1 MDQREDAAVIP
12 AQQLPQMSV
21 PFEAMSSALNS
32 PLAHRMGEGSRV
44 RADTHGDAVL
54 RMLVVRQVFIE
65 RRARGHAG
73 LLQLND
79 HERQAVDEGHQI
91 RAAGVERAR
100 DADLADQQEIIVRRM
115 LPIHHPQPLGLLAAS
130 GTPSISTGERAAH
143 DDLVQRACIRVF
155 LEDDAMLEQVEEP
168 LPGKPPTI

>member
-1 MDQREDAAVIP
+1 
-12 AQQLPQMSV
+12 
-21 PFEAMSSALNS
+21 
-32 PLAHRMGEGSRV
+32 
-44 RADTHGDAVL
+44 
-54 RMLVVRQVFIE
+54 
-65 RRARGHAG
+65 
-73 LLQLND
+73 
-79 HERQAVDEGHQI
+79 
-91 RAAGVERAR
+91 
-100 DADLADQQEIIVRRM
+100 M